1 VQELRMS
8 VTDEAALEAPSV
20 LLGRPGAV
28 AGDPPDERIAA
39 HYGDP
44 LREQL
49 TAGVVDRSHREVVA
63 VTGPDRLSWLHTLT
77 SQHLS
82 ELAPGVGI
90 EALILSPHGHVE
102 HHLVIVDDGETAW
115 LHVEP
120 GTAAALV
127 AYLDRMRFMLRV
139 EVARADRVVL
149 TLSGTSAPTLDDRPN
164 RLLAHQMPWG
174 IDLLVPGAEVE
185 EVVSSLGVP
194 LVGHAAFEAARVA
207 ARRPRLGFETDHR
220 TIPNELPWLETAVH
234 LNKGCYRGQET
245 VARTHNLGRP
255 PRRLVLL
262 HLDGALPERGTP
274 VEADGRAVGWIGT
287 PAYHAEL
294 GPIALAVIK
303 RNVADERPLV
313 AGGIAAAID
322 PA

>member
-1 VQELRMS
+1 MS
-8 VTDEAALEAPSV
+8 VADTETTPASALLV
-20 LLGRPGAV
+20 RPGAV
-28 AGDPPDERIAA
+28 AGDPPDERVAA

-44 LREQL
+44 LREQSL
-49 TAGVVDRSHREVVA
+49 PSGVVDRSHREVVT
-63 VTGPDRLSWLHTLT
+63 VSGPDRLSWLHTLT
-77 SQHLS
+77 TQHLS
-82 ELAPGVGI
+82 ELKPGVGI

-102 HHLVIVDDGETAW
+102 HHMVILDDSETAW
-115 LHVEP
+115 IHVEP
-120 GTAAALV
+120 GTSAALV
-127 AYLDRMRFMLRV
+127 EYLERMRFMLRV
-139 EVARADRVVL
+139 EVARDSRAVL
-149 TLSGTSAPTLDDRPN
+149 TVIGDPAGAGADIDGTLGLR
-164 RLLAHQMPWG
+164 MPWG
-174 IDLLVPGAEVE
+174 VDLLVPRAAVDT
-185 EVVSSLGVP
+185 VVDSLGVP

-255 PRRLVLL
+255 PRRLVLV
-262 HLDGALPERGTP
+262 HFDGALPERGAP
-274 VEADGRAVGWIGT
+274 VQAQERTVGWIGT

-294 GPIALAVIK
+294 GPIGLAVIK
-303 RNVADERPLV
+303 RNVPDDAPLL

>member
-1 VQELRMS
+1 MS
-8 VTDEAALEAPSV
+8 VTDAAAPAQPSV

-28 AGDPPDERIAA
+28 AGDPPDELVAA

-44 LREQL
+44 LREQ
-49 TAGVVDRSHREVVA
+49 TFPAGLVDRSHREVVS

-77 SQHLS
+77 CQHLS
-82 ELAPGVGI
+82 DLAPGVGI
-90 EALILSPHGHVE
+90 EALILSPHGHIE
-102 HHLVIVDDGETAW
+102 HHLSIVDDGETTW
-115 LHVEP
+115 LDVEQ

-127 AYLDRMRFMLRV
+127 DHLERMRFMLRV
-139 EVARADRVVL
+139 EVARDARAVL
-149 TLSGTSAPTLDDRPN
+149 TAVGDAGDAA
-164 RLLAHQMPWG
+164 LALGEPISRRMPWG
-174 IDLLVPGAEVE
+174 VDLLVDRSGVDD
-185 EVVSSLGVP
+185 VVAALGVP

-207 ARRPRLGFETDHR
+207 VRRPRLGFETDHR
-220 TIPNELPWLETAVH
+220 SIPNELPWLETAVH

-262 HLDGALPERGTP
+262 HLDGALPERGAP
-274 VEADGRAVGWIGT
+274 VQAQERTVGWVGT
-287 PAYHAEL
+287 AAYHAEL

-303 RNVADERPLV
+303 RNVPDEQPLV
-313 AGGIAAAID
+313 AGGIAASID